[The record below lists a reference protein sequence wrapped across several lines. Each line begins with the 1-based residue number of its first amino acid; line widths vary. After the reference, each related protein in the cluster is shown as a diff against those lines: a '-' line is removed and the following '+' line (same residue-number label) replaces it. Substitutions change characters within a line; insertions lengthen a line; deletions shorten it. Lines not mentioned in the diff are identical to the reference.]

1 MYYIIYGKVIK
12 GNGYGK
18 KIGYPTINITRRF
31 FLKLKKKPNFGIY
44 AGRVFLKKKLYK
56 AGIIIGPKDKKGL
69 PKIEAHL
76 VGFEGNAHG
85 EKAIFE
91 VGKFIRKFKK
101 FKNEKEL
108 IAQIKK
114 DLKKC

>member
-12 GNGYGK
+12 GDGYGK

-31 FLKLKKKPNFGIY
+31 FLKMKKKPNFGIY
-44 AGRVFLKKKLYK
+44 TGRVFLGRKLYK

-76 VGFEGNAHG
+76 IDFKGNAHG
-85 EKAIFE
+85 KKTMFE
-91 VGKFIRKFKK
+91 VGKLIRKFKK

-108 IAQIKK
+108 IKQIGK

>member
-1 MYYIIYGKVIK
+1 MYYVIYGKVIK
-12 GNGYGK
+12 GTGYGK
-18 KIGYPTINITRRF
+18 KINYPTINIDRNF
-31 FLKLKKKPNFGIY
+31 FSKLKEKPKFGIY
-44 AGRVFLKKKLYK
+44 AGKVFLGKKLYN
-56 AGIIIGPKDKKGL
+56 AGIIIGPKDDKGL

-76 VGFEGNAHG
+76 INFKGNAHG

-101 FKNEKEL
+101 FRNEKEL
-108 IAQIKK
+108 IIQISK